1 MLGAPKCFYN
11 SLLNLQLSFISF
23 LKFYVGKLRPV
34 LKVFSV
40 YLVYMC
46 I

>member
-11 SLLNLQLSFISF
+11 SLFTLQLSFDSF
-23 LKFYVGKLRPV
+23 LKFHVAIPV

-46 I
+46 V